1 MFRFNAWGVAFQ
13 IFPFMTTLTATFQVE
28 IYLLFL
34 QKCLSANRPAKSLL
48 EEEHF
53 KAGLK
58 GRPRWFILAEEPL
71 GHTNVLTARGLNLGG

>member
-1 MFRFNAWGVAFQ
+1 
-13 IFPFMTTLTATFQVE
+13 MTILTAACQVE
-28 IYLLFL
+28 VYLRFL

-71 GHTNVLTARGLNLGG
+71 GHSNVLTAHGLNSGG